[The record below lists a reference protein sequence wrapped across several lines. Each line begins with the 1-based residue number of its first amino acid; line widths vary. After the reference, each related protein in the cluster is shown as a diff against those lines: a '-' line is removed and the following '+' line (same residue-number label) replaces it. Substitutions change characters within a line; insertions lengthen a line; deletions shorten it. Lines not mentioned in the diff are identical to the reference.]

1 MNRDLTAEASL
12 ARISANWSCRES
24 TARTIDAVVAMSK
37 SACAGVVVIG
47 RSFQLAA
54 AYGPL
59 SDRII
64 TGARISIA
72 AEAPLTLNL
81 DAMTSATGA
90 GSRAI
95 DSRMSAANF
104 KPDASKTG

>member
-12 ARISANWSCRES
+12 ARISASWSCRES
-24 TARTIDAVVAMSK
+24 TARTIDAVVTISN

-54 AYGPL
+54 AYGPQRE
-59 SDRII
+59 RIV

-72 AEAPLTLNL
+72 ADAPLALNL

-90 GSRAI
+90 GSSAI
-95 DSRMSAANF
+95 DSRMSAARF
-104 KPDASKTG
+104 RPDASKRG